1 MEHQSFAINTARS
14 TRTWKIGGFPGGGV
28 FLDRV
33 AFAELGVFV
42 AAAVHDVPKVAT
54 VEVPNA
60 TDTME
65 KSQSNIDKIP
75 FEENRKKGKKGKKGK
90 KRKKEKKKK
99 RKKLPVPGVPVLASA
114 GALVGA
120 GTMVVAIVRA
130 RFGLA
135 PCTGP
140 PTGAHAG
147 LIGALTT

>member
-1 MEHQSFAINTARS
+1 MQPIQWRKVSQTS
-14 TRTWKIGGFPGGGV
+14 TK
-28 FLDRV
+28 L
-33 AFAELGVFV
+33 
-42 AAAVHDVPKVAT
+42 
-54 VEVPNA
+54 
-60 TDTME
+60 
-65 KSQSNIDKIP
+65 IP
-75 FEENRKKGKKGKKGK
+75 SEENRKKGKKGKK
-90 KRKKEKKKK
+90 EKK

-135 PCTGP
+135 PWTGP

>member
-33 AFAELGVFV
+33 AFAELSVFV

-75 FEENRKKGKKGKKGK
+75 SEENFRGKLPRKTE
-90 KRKKEKKKK
+90 KKEKKEKK

-135 PCTGP
+135 PWTGP

>member
-1 MEHQSFAINTARS
+1 MQPIQWRKVSQTSIKINSFRG
-14 TRTWKIGGFPGGGV
+14 KLP
-28 FLDRV
+28 
-33 AFAELGVFV
+33 
-42 AAAVHDVPKVAT
+42 
-54 VEVPNA
+54 
-60 TDTME
+60 
-65 KSQSNIDKIP
+65 
-75 FEENRKKGKKGKKGK
+75 RKTE
-90 KRKKEKKKK
+90 KKEKKEKK

-135 PCTGP
+135 PWTGP